1 MIETVQAWGEAL
13 IGLHRPVSHFA
24 GGSAAYLLQLSFRF
38 QSRGALAIYHGE
50 QGLLVDV

>member
-1 MIETVQAWGEAL
+1 MGNNPPVAKVLLGTL
-13 IGLHRPVSHFA
+13 I
-24 GGSAAYLLQLSFRF
+24 LQLSFRF